1 MKKIKLMALFTI
13 STVLGLV
20 AFAQASF
27 ACQYALYDPEMP
39 EELQ

>member
-1 MKKIKLMALFTI
+1 MKKIKLMAFFAI
-13 STVLGLV
+13 STILGVV

-27 ACQYALYDPEMP
+27 ACQYGMYDPEMP